1 MILLAFIIQVILE
14 SLIERQE
21 MESGLVVNQMKK
33 ITKVVLRVHI
43 NLLNILMKKP
53 KSISS
58 IEH

>member
-1 MILLAFIIQVILE
+1 MILLVFIIQVILE

>member
-1 MILLAFIIQVILE
+1 MILLVFIIRVTLE

>member
-1 MILLAFIIQVILE
+1 MILLVFIIQVILE
-14 SLIERQE
+14 SLIKRQE

-33 ITKVVLRVHI
+33 ITKVVLRVRI